1 MSFFAYSA
9 YGLAIQSTLAL
20 PGFNAGRC
28 GGEGNC
34 DLLIR
39 HEMMPGET
47 VPSDEPRRWPGL
59 QLEEVSPD
67 EVTAFVPGMAE
78 VSVRAGREVSL
89 RLTPQ
94 ADLQFVQLLLC
105 GPVLSIVLYQRGAV
119 VLHASAVEVEGGA
132 VLFCGES
139 GWGKSSLAAALQT
152 RGHRII
158 CDDVTA
164 LTFSADQV
172 RVPAGPGQVKLNADV
187 VQTLALREDTLSL
200 LHPDSDKQ
208 AFRDGRTRVER
219 AVPLRQIYFL
229 EQISESHVN
238 NSHALHASQ
247 AVVELLRFSYGIHR
261 LAEATVRTRYFQQ
274 CATVARTAGMCR
286 LERRRDLAALPALA
300 ERIEA
305 EVCAEIAG

>member
-1 MSFFAYSA
+1 MSFFTYSA
-9 YGLAIQSTLAL
+9 YGLGIHSTLAL
-20 PGFNAGRC
+20 PGFSTGSGN
-28 GGEGNC
+28 GEGNC

-39 HEMMPGET
+39 HELVPGE
-47 VPSDEPRRWPGL
+47 PDISDGPRRWPGL

-78 VSVRAGREVSL
+78 VSVRAGCEVRL

-94 ADLQFVQLLLC
+94 ADLHFIQLLLC
-105 GPVLSIVLYQRGAV
+105 GPVLSIALYQRGAV
-119 VLHASAVEVEGGA
+119 VLHASAVEVDGGA

-164 LTFSADQV
+164 LVFSAEQV

-208 AFRDGRTRVER
+208 AFRDTRARTER
-219 AVPLRQIYFL
+219 AVPLRMVYFL
-229 EQISESHVN
+229 EQVSETHANS
-238 NSHALHASQ
+238 SHALHASQ
-247 AVVELLRFSYGIHR
+247 AVMELLRFSYGIHR

-305 EVCAEIAG
+305 EVCAGVAG